1 MAKKKLAAV
10 VKIQIQAGGATPAP
24 PVGTALG
31 PHGINIMDFCKA
43 YNAATENQ
51 RGQIIPVDISIYEDR
66 TFTFVTKTP
75 PTPFLLRQAA
85 GIEKGSSL
93 TPREKAGKVTKDQV
107 RAIAEQKMPDLNA
120 IDLDGCDGPGRG
132 HGPIDGPRRRLRTA
146 DRTTPPVDD
155 LATGARGRPRELER
169 SAHMTKHGKK
179 YTDAGKRFD
188 REQLHDPVEA
198 LDLVKTLAPAKFD
211 ETIEAAFR
219 LGVDPRKADQMLRG
233 TVSLPKGTG
242 KSVRVAVFAQ
252 GDAAR
257 AAEEAGADIVGAEDL
272 VARVEGGFM
281 DFDVAIATPDLMGQ
295 VGKLG
300 RSLGPRG
307 LMPNPKTGTVTPDVA
322 KAVTEFKAGKVE
334 YRTDRYGNVHV
345 PLGKVSFDRD
355 ALTENYTAVLD
366 ELLRAK
372 PASAK
377 GRYLRSVSLS
387 STMGPGVKVDP
398 ARAKLEELIPGG
410 TE

>member
-1 MAKKKLAAV
+1 M
-10 VKIQIQAGGATPAP
+10 T
-24 PVGTALG
+24 
-31 PHGINIMDFCKA
+31 
-43 YNAATENQ
+43 
-51 RGQIIPVDISIYEDR
+51 
-66 TFTFVTKTP
+66 
-75 PTPFLLRQAA
+75 
-85 GIEKGSSL
+85 
-93 TPREKAGKVTKDQV
+93 GK
-107 RAIAEQKMPDLNA
+107 
-120 IDLDGCDGPGRG
+120 
-132 HGPIDGPRRRLRTA
+132 
-146 DRTTPPVDD
+146 
-155 LATGARGRPRELER
+155 R
-169 SAHMTKHGKK
+169 SA
-179 YTDAGKRFD
+179 AAEASFD
-188 REQLHDPVEA
+188 REHEYPPGDAIRILKGQPD
-198 LDLVKTLAPAKFD
+198 AKFD
-211 ETIEAAFR
+211 ETVEAAFR

-233 TVSLPKGTG
+233 TVSLPEGTG

-257 AAEEAGADIVGAEDL
+257 AAEEAGADVVGAEDL

-322 KAVTEFKAGKVE
+322 KAVGEFKAGKVE

-345 PLGKVSFDRD
+345 PLGKVSFGRD
-355 ALTENYTAVLD
+355 SLIKNYSAVLD

-398 ARAKLEELIPGG
+398 GRAKLEEQIPGAG
-410 TE
+410 E